1 MTGSGV
7 LPVAIHKNK
16 LYFLF
21 GKENALEDSAKGFA
35 DFGGSMDKNETPFEA
50 AMREGAEETT
60 GFLGDAK
67 ELEKYIKSHGGVK
80 IFKLENYFTHV
91 FALDYDQNLPKYYNM
106 NHRFLWNKMDKKV
119 LNDSKL
125 FEKIEI
131 QWFRPEEMMSRISEF
146 RGFYQEMIK
155 ILYNSRHEIKGFI
168 QKNSNKTRRKS
179 RTSRKIN
186 VQSI

>member
-21 GKENALEDSAKGFA
+21 GKENDLEDSAKGFS
-35 DFGGSMDKNETPFEA
+35 DFGGSMDQNETPFA
-50 AMREGAEETT
+50 TAMREGAEEIT

-80 IFKLENYFTHV
+80 LYTLENYYTHI
-91 FALDYDQNLPKYYNM
+91 FALDYDQHLPKYYNM
-106 NHRFLWNKMDKKV
+106 NHRFLWDKMDKKT

-131 QWFRPEEMMSRISEF
+131 HWFSPEEMMSRISEF

-155 ILYNSRHEIKGFI
+155 ILYNSRHEIKRFI
-168 QKNSNKTRRKS
+168 QKNSNKTKKKNQ
-179 RTSRKIN
+179 KIN
-186 VQSI
+186 V